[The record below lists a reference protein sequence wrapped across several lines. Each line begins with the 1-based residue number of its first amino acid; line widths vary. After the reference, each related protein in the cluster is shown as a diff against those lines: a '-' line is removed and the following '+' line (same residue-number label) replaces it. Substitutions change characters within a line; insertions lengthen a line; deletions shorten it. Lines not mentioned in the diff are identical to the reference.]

1 MLSTGFGGGRGFGG
15 GYGGYGGGRG
25 KYNNR
30 IHYFY
35 CAYRVLLNQKKK
47 RKQRKTTR
55 TENQF
60 CLSLMLKY
68 RFDTEKI
75 CVRTMERERER
86 V

>member
-47 RKQRKTTR
+47 ENNEKQQ
-55 TENQF
+55 EP
-60 CLSLMLKY
+60 
-68 RFDTEKI
+68 KI
-75 CVRTMERERER
+75 SFVYL
-86 V
+86 